1 MSLHSPSLGPS
12 SPSPSSSAVTIP
24 IPGKSILKKPPPAQ
38 AGLFSNSLSRLGLG
52 FGRFLPGDKG
62 GDHSSSSS
70 SSSAGGSGANGKDG
84 ASGNGRAGEGGGK
97 EKEDEAA
104 KVLKRA
110 HFILPEIAV
119 VYPIS
124 ALAPPSTP
132 ALRDEKRAIEERER
146 ERRRRVVRAGSYGN
160 GGSSASPS
168 RSSSLTPNGAVA
180 GDGVSVRTT
189 GSRETDRQREEEEW
203 WAMDKVES
211 FYRECCEGCQ
221 EPPDKGITAAFKATP
236 PTHPRTVD
244 FSGVQLTFTSASI
257 LADVLS
263 IEWGLRKA
271 VFRECDLE
279 EMTLKPLLHAL
290 LIPRSLAF
298 LSLASNRRLKAGAWR
313 IVGAYLGKAH
323 TLTFLDLSQN
333 ALDKKAVECVVA
345 ALGDEKDRDRGKDKD
360 GRQRGLVSLKLDD
373 CGLRAAAL
381 ETLSRAVRTS
391 SLRNISLRHNKIS
404 PTGAVAL
411 ALMIRDYPDVLA
423 APAGISSMP
432 SSPTVASRHLDG
444 LPHAHN
450 NTHAG
455 NSSPMLPPSLSS
467 LKAAL
472 PLQPPPR
479 HPATTLTAAQ
489 TTYTPYVP
497 RRRQQSAAASVPAGR
512 AVVASSVLGG
522 VTARHVP
529 NASPASSIHLES
541 PKAAPMGLGGN
552 EARDREA
559 REREKEAREREKERE
574 RGGPSAALLDKVRAL
589 DALPRVGALRTLDLR
604 GNDLRTGITYIA
616 QVLKR
621 NRTLKVLN
629 LAENKLDVAC
639 LVSLAEALKYNSS
652 LETLDLSRNPC
663 SGPGLE
669 GIQSLRTAFTLN
681 TALKRLFLSSTSM
694 GSPGAIALAEFLPES
709 ASLLHLDLTEN
720 ALGVAGVLALSKGLE
735 ANFVMRCLDLNI
747 PPGDEEFARLCRN
760 ILNTC
765 VRNTEEAERVAAER
779 ANGGGSGG
787 SGAHTPVGSVMG
799 VPGVIGG
806 GQGNG
811 STTGSGRG
819 QGKGVWGMIEESELA
834 KSIRLDEEKK
844 SEVDVAVRARA
855 CMAVLEAMLPNAVA
869 APTTAPPSMS
879 PADALKQAKA
889 LTHELSNLIQET
901 DDPGR
906 MEELLDVNDALTDL
920 VARVPPPGRPTLTL
934 QGLGLKWAPG
944 TGPAIPSPALENGH
958 APPDDA
964 ANGHAGEEDHSPTT
978 PRIDKGKARAVPEPE
993 EPEKV
998 LSPTLM
1004 LSHDEEEDE
1013 DGEGRLRFSPVEAE
1027 DDDGETVIG
1036 PTDRSRSW
1044 VEEEGEVF
1052 RKGTALLT
1060 EEEMD
1065 GEYAGE
1071 DLRKELLEAMVERP
1085 PPRPVTD
1092 QFGIEILQQDQP
1104 QPQEQPAS
1112 PQPTSPVVDKPPPR
1126 PYIRRSSSAS
1136 IMSMISPTVS
1146 SFSPGGGQIPERQGS
1161 PKIPSSPVPSSP
1173 VPSSPSPLGTGVR
1186 PYLPRSRSSSSPLDR

>member
-52 FGRFLPGDKG
+52 FGRFLPGDK
-62 GDHSSSSS
+62 DKD
-70 SSSAGGSGANGKDG
+70 AN
-84 ASGNGRAGEGGGK
+84 
-97 EKEDEAA
+97 EAA

-146 ERRRRVVRAGSYGN
+146 ERRRRV
-160 GGSSASPS
+160 
-168 RSSSLTPNGAVA
+168 
-180 GDGVSVRTT
+180 
-189 GSRETDRQREEEEW
+189 EREEEEW

-290 LIPRSLAF
+290 LIPRSLAY

-313 IVGAYLGKAH
+313 IVGAYVGKAH

-333 ALDKKAVECVVA
+333 ALDKKAVECIVA
-345 ALGDEKDRDRGKDKD
+345 ALGEY
-360 GRQRGLVSLKLDD
+360 RGLVSLKLDD

-423 APAGISSMP
+423 APAGVSSMP

-444 LPHAHN
+444 LPHAHTN
-450 NTHAG
+450 TNTHG
-455 NSSPMLPPSLSS
+455 GSNSPILPPSLSS

-472 PLQPPPR
+472 PLPPPPR

-529 NASPASSIHLES
+529 TASPASSIHLES

-574 RGGPSAALLDKVRAL
+574 RDGPSAALLDKVRAL

-765 VRNTEEAERVAAER
+765 VRNTEEAER
-779 ANGGGSGG
+779 
-787 SGAHTPVGSVMG
+787 
-799 VPGVIGG
+799 
-806 GQGNG
+806 GNG

-834 KSIRLDEEKK
+834 RSIRLDEEKK
-844 SEVDVAVRARA
+844 SEVDVVVRVRA

-869 APTTAPPSMS
+869 APTTTPPSTS

-889 LTHELSNLIQET
+889 LTRELSTVIQET

-958 APPDDA
+958 APSDDA

-1004 LSHDEEEDE
+1004 LAHDEEEDE

-1104 QPQEQPAS
+1104 QPSEQPAS
-1112 PQPTSPVVDKPPPR
+1112 PQPTSPVVDKLPPR

-1173 VPSSPSPLGTGVR
+1173 VPSPPSPLGTGVR